1 MRREIDISFY
11 NHNLSLEGTV
21 SNPESVGMGGQD
33 LKTPKGANRSLWIMG
48 LSIILVLYVHT
59 SLAPALPMMAD
70 DFGVDYSVVT
80 WVLTAYLVSGAA
92 VTIIIGRLAD
102 IYGAKKML
110 LLVFICY
117 TVGVILAPFA
127 QNFYTLIGLRILQ
140 GIAVALVPVSVRIAR
155 DLFPP
160 ARFPFA
166 QGMILSM
173 YQGGSAVGLVLGAA
187 VVYFAGWQ
195 GVFLSAIPFA
205 LLFLFLLWKFIPKV
219 GEVKV
224 VKEDTSPRH
233 FSKIIDIPGLIT
245 LILTTSTFMLGFTFL
260 GGGTDQSIALFWIFF
275 AIGIVSLVAFFA
287 IEKRSK
293 IPLISLKLAFHR
305 IIRVGNV
312 IYLLLGI
319 VQYIIFSTI
328 PTLGQTPEPY
338 GIGLNALQVGGLQLP
353 QALVFVILG
362 PIAGM
367 LAVKYGNLKF
377 IIPGSIILTIGILV
391 LTFYHSTG
399 AEIAGSLVLFAVGG
413 AFVTLSANVIIYFTP
428 RESTAVVSATYSTM
442 RIIGGAIGPVIAG
455 VFLSLYTSEVT
466 TTTDV
471 GTTTTANVP
480 NDMAFTIIFLVGA
493 LCSLALLAFMVI
505 MRRRSISMGMP
516 ANK

>member
-1 MRREIDISFY
+1 M
-11 NHNLSLEGTV
+11 GT
-21 SNPESVGMGGQD
+21 
-33 LKTPKGANRSLWIMG
+33 
-48 LSIILVLYVHT
+48 SIILVLYVHT
-59 SLAPALPMMAD
+59 SLSPALPMMAD
-70 DFGVDYSVVT
+70 DFNVDYSLVT

-110 LLVFICY
+110 LVVFICY
-117 TVGVILAPFA
+117 TIGVIFAPFTE
-127 QNFYTLIGLRILQ
+127 NFYTLIGLRVLQ

-155 DLFPP
+155 DLYPP
-160 ARFPFA
+160 GKFPFA

-173 YQGGSAVGLVLGAA
+173 YQGGSAIGLVLGAA
-187 VVYFAGWQ
+187 VVFFAGWQ
-195 GVFLSAIPFA
+195 GVFLTAIPFS

-219 GEVKV
+219 GEEKIVK
-224 VKEDTSPRH
+224 DTSPKQ

-245 LILTTSTFMLGFTFL
+245 LVLTVSTFMLSITFL
-260 GGGTDQSIALFWIFF
+260 GGGTDQSIGLFWIFL
-275 AIGIVSLVAFFA
+275 AIGIISIVAFFV

-293 IPLISLKLAFHR
+293 IPLVDLKLAFHR

-312 IYLLLGI
+312 VYLLLGI

-338 GIGLNALQVGGLQLP
+338 GLGLSVLAVGILQLP
-353 QALVFVILG
+353 QALVFVALG
-362 PIAGM
+362 PVVGI

-377 IIPGSIILTIGILV
+377 LIPGSIILTAGILV
-391 LTFYHSTG
+391 LTVYHSTVAQVSG
-399 AEIAGSLVLFAVGG
+399 TLVLFAIGG
-413 AFVTLSANVIIYFTP
+413 AFVTLAANVVIFFTP

-455 VFLSLYTSEVT
+455 VFISLYTSEVT

-471 GTTTTANVP
+471 GTTTTTSVP
-480 NDMAFTIIFLVGA
+480 NDMAFTTIFLVGA
-493 LCSLALLAFMVI
+493 ICSLAIIAFMII
-505 MRRRSISMGMP
+505 MRRRAVSMGMP
-516 ANK
+516 VNK

>member
-1 MRREIDISFY
+1 M
-11 NHNLSLEGTV
+11 GT
-21 SNPESVGMGGQD
+21 
-33 LKTPKGANRSLWIMG
+33 
-48 LSIILVLYVHT
+48 SIILVLYVHT
-59 SLAPALPMMAD
+59 SLSPALPMMAD
-70 DFGVDYSVVT
+70 DFNVDYSLVT

-110 LLVFICY
+110 LVVFICY
-117 TVGVILAPFA
+117 IVGVIFAPFTE
-127 QNFYTLIGLRILQ
+127 NFYTLIGLRVLQ

-155 DLFPP
+155 DLYPP
-160 ARFPFA
+160 GKFPFA

-173 YQGGSAVGLVLGAA
+173 YQGGSAIGLVLGAA
-187 VVYFAGWQ
+187 VVFFAGWQ
-195 GVFLSAIPFA
+195 GVFLTAIPFS

-219 GEVKV
+219 GEEKIVK
-224 VKEDTSPRH
+224 DTSPKH

-245 LILTTSTFMLGFTFL
+245 LVLTVSTFMLSITFL
-260 GGGTDQSIALFWIFF
+260 GGGTDQSIGLFWIFL
-275 AIGIVSLVAFFA
+275 AIGIISIVAFFV

-293 IPLISLKLAFHR
+293 IPLVDLKLAFHR

-312 IYLLLGI
+312 VYLLLGI

-338 GIGLNALQVGGLQLP
+338 GLGLSVLAVGILQLP
-353 QALVFVILG
+353 QALVFVALG
-362 PIAGM
+362 PIAGI

-377 IIPGSIILTIGILV
+377 LIPGSIILTAGILV
-391 LTFYHSTG
+391 LTVYHSTV
-399 AEIAGSLVLFAVGG
+399 AQVSSTLVLFAIGG
-413 AFVTLSANVIIYFTP
+413 AFVTLAANVVIFFTP

-455 VFLSLYTSEVT
+455 VFISLYTSPVT

-471 GTTTTANVP
+471 GTTTTTSVP
-480 NDMAFTIIFLVGA
+480 NDMAFTTIFLVGA
-493 LCSLALLAFMVI
+493 ICSLAIIAFMII
-505 MRRRSISMGMP
+505 MRRRAVSMGMP
-516 ANK
+516 VNK

>member
-1 MRREIDISFY
+1 
-11 NHNLSLEGTV
+11 L
-21 SNPESVGMGGQD
+21 
-33 LKTPKGANRSLWIMG
+33 
-48 LSIILVLYVHT
+48 
-59 SLAPALPMMAD
+59 
-70 DFGVDYSVVT
+70 
-80 WVLTAYLVSGAA
+80 VLTAYLVSGAA

-110 LLVFICY
+110 LVVFICY

-127 QNFYTLIGLRILQ
+127 QEFYTLIGLRILQ
-140 GIAVALVPVSVRIAR
+140 GVAVALVPVSVRIAR

-187 VVYFAGWQ
+187 VVYFVGWE

-219 GEVKV
+219 VEEKV
-224 VKEDTSPRH
+224 VKDTSPKG

-245 LILTTSTFMLGFTFL
+245 LILTVSTFMLSITFL
-260 GGGTDQSIALFWIFF
+260 GGGTDQSIGSIGLFWIFL
-275 AIGIVSLVAFFA
+275 AIGIVSIVAFFA

-293 IPLISLKLAFHR
+293 IPLVDLKLAFHR

-338 GIGLNALQVGGLQLP
+338 GLGLNVLQVGGLQLP
-353 QALVFVILG
+353 QVLVFVILG
-362 PIAGM
+362 PIAGI

-377 IIPGSIILTIGILV
+377 IIPGSIILTVGILV
-391 LTFYHSTG
+391 LMFLHSSY
-399 AEIAGSLVLFAVGG
+399 AEVAGSLVLFAVGG
-413 AFVTLSANVIIYFTP
+413 AFITLSANVIIFFTL

-455 VFLSLYTSEVT
+455 VFLSLYTSEIT

-471 GTTTTANVP
+471 GTTTTTSVP
-480 NDMAFTIIFLVGA
+480 NDLAFTTIFLIGA
-493 LCSLALLAFMVI
+493 ICSLAIIAFMWI
-505 MRRRSISMGMP
+505 MRRRALSMGMP